1 MDDDNGANESNQWA
15 EEARR
20 VDKAFFS
27 WRIEEA
33 MARQNADWL
42 IALVAYWL
50 QFHGLR
56 VSDEALSMLLHFQDL
71 PKRGEW

>member
-1 MDDDNGANESNQWA
+1 MNDESYSNAETGQT

-20 VDKAFFS
+20 VDKAFFG

-71 PKRGEW
+71 PKRGEG